1 MAEGERRS
9 RPGGRTARV
18 SEQVLAATVELIARH
33 GVAAVTYDA
42 VAKLAGTSR
51 ATVYRKW
58 PERDGLLR
66 DALMRFA
73 EESVAVPES
82 GDLRADIVEF
92 LCAISDTLVTPTG
105 RAIINAS
112 IVSDADDPIR
122 QLGREVLEARLGVL
136 QQRIDAAVRS
146 GELPPV
152 DAPFLNTMLAAPV
165 YLLVMR
171 DQRPITRELARR
183 ITETVLDG
191 LTGAL
196 NETIMSH

>member
-1 MAEGERRS
+1 M
-9 RPGGRTARV
+9 

-191 LTGAL
+191 LTGPTL